1 MSYMKRWFEEHID
14 ELTDEQLF
22 DAGCET
28 QEEVNELREALSGKK
43 KVEEAL

>member
-22 DAGCET
+22 DFGCET

-43 KVEEAL
+43 VEPA